1 MKTRFLTLAVCV
13 AATGLTACGNRG
25 ALERPG
31 PLWGDPR
38 DVPVQ
43 DGTPGEDDSVLDEE
57 RPEQRLPPMPG
68 DDPFDDE

>member
-13 AATGLTACGNRG
+13 AATGLAACGNRG

-43 DGTPGEDDSVLDEE
+43 DGAPGEDDSVLDEE